1 MRRRCG
7 RASWVNCA
15 TIAAS
20 WSERSRRPFSSSGGA
35 RADVRE
41 CYNRSSAMSLKVP
54 GFRGHQRGIAMK
66 GVIDVDDTN
75 FENEVLRSPLPVL
88 LDFSAEWCA
97 PCKKL
102 APIVEA
108 VAGEYP
114 RRPKIA
120 HLDIDKAQATAV
132 KYGIMSVPTVLF
144 FKGGKVLDQ
153 LLGYVPREKLVEKID
168 RIL

>member
-1 MRRRCG
+1 
-7 RASWVNCA
+7 
-15 TIAAS
+15 
-20 WSERSRRPFSSSGGA
+20 
-35 RADVRE
+35 
-41 CYNRSSAMSLKVP
+41 
-54 GFRGHQRGIAMK
+54 MK
-66 GVIDVDDTN
+66 GVVDVDDTN

-108 VAGEYP
+108 VAGEYAS
-114 RRPKIA
+114 RLKVA

>member
-1 MRRRCG
+1 
-7 RASWVNCA
+7 
-15 TIAAS
+15 
-20 WSERSRRPFSSSGGA
+20 
-35 RADVRE
+35 
-41 CYNRSSAMSLKVP
+41 
-54 GFRGHQRGIAMK
+54 MK
-66 GVIDVDDTN
+66 GVIDVDDSN
-75 FENEVLRSPLPVL
+75 FDAEVLRSPLPVL

-102 APIVEA
+102 EPVVEG
-108 VAGEYP
+108 VAGEFAQ
-114 RRPKIA
+114 RLKVA

-153 LLGYVPREKLVEKID
+153 LLGYVPREKLVEKIN

>member
-1 MRRRCG
+1 
-7 RASWVNCA
+7 
-15 TIAAS
+15 
-20 WSERSRRPFSSSGGA
+20 
-35 RADVRE
+35 
-41 CYNRSSAMSLKVP
+41 
-54 GFRGHQRGIAMK
+54 MK
-66 GVIDVDDTN
+66 GVVDVDDTN

-108 VAGEYP
+108 VAGEYA
-114 RRPKIA
+114 RRLKVA